1 MKRIS
6 LLSLVVC
13 LLFPISSFAQG
24 QGRIFSIVEA
34 PSSVR
39 SAGMGNV
46 TLGNTDEMY
55 LYTNPSA
62 LVFSNKEF
70 SVDFSTEF
78 YPDSSDG
85 RLKQYNFSTAYKLGH
100 RHAIFAGGRYN
111 GLPIS
116 GSDFYNWT
124 TDFGYAFEVIPE
136 LVAFATGSYG
146 ENVVGNKKAKGLM
159 FSVGLGYQK
168 KLQNNSLLTLGLRLQ
183 DFGKPVK
190 FNNTGISYDLP
201 ASLSL
206 GGDYSMKLSKE
217 HQFTYGLSMR
227 YFMPKGGERLQ
238 VNTGAEYSFM
248 DLVSARLGYQYAQR
262 EGSRLTMGLGLKYA
276 GVKFNISYQKTFD
289 IERVDLFMFGL
300 GFEL

>member
-24 QGRIFSIVEA
+24 RIFSVMQA

-46 TLGNTDEMY
+46 TLGNTNEMY

-70 SVDFSTEF
+70 SVDLSTEF
-78 YPDSSDG
+78 YPDSQVG
-85 RLKQYNFSTAYKLGH
+85 RKKQYNFSAAYKLGH
-100 RHAIFAGGRYN
+100 HQAIFVGGRYQN
-111 GLPIS
+111 GLEVANVS
-116 GSDFYNWT
+116 LYQWT
-124 TDFGYAFEVIPE
+124 TDFGYAFEVMPE
-136 LVAFATGSYG
+136 LVAYATGSYG
-146 ENVVGNKKAKGLM
+146 QDYVGTKASGFA

-168 KLQNNSLLTLGLRLQ
+168 KLQDNSQLTLGLRLQ

-190 FNNTGISYDLP
+190 FNDTGLPIDLP
-201 ASLSL
+201 ISLSF
-206 GGDYSMKLSKE
+206 GGDWSKKFSKE

-227 YFMPKGGERLQ
+227 YFMPKDGEMFQL
-238 VNTGAEYSFM
+238 NTGAEYSFM
-248 DLVSARLGYQYAQR
+248 NLVSARLGYQYAEN
-262 EGSRLTMGLGLKYA
+262 EGSRLTMGLGLEYS
-276 GVKFNISYQKTFD
+276 GVKFNTSYQKTFD
-289 IERVDLFMFGL
+289 IEGVDLFMLGL
-300 GFEL
+300 GFEF